1 MQSITVDGIRDILSK
16 AGSNRELR
24 LVNQGDALSLRG
36 CVVASLGNACS
47 NASDG
52 LIALNRWY
60 HVAMTYDHNA
70 DRRVHLFIDG
80 QEVSYVAQGRAAG
93 ALAADATSPLSVQ
106 ARVDEVGKIV
116 SLEEI
121 NFGDYDPT
129 SPTPTNASGA
139 FSVRTTKG
147 TTYKIYIGESGAGVR
162 QLSDGGGS
170 ALDFELYTDPERTV
184 RWAENPASAPS
195 YTNNSSAVTVKTVY
209 AKIPALLDVSAGL
222 YTADLIVTM
231 EF

>member
-1 MQSITVDGIRDILSK
+1 MKMGRWDIFAALLVGLVGLST
-16 AGSNRELR
+16 
-24 LVNQGDALSLRG
+24 
-36 CVVASLGNACS
+36 ASTTKMAEG
-47 NASDG
+47 
-52 LIALNRWY
+52 
-60 HVAMTYDHNA
+60 T
-70 DRRVHLFIDG
+70 
-80 QEVSYVAQGRAAG
+80 
-93 ALAADATSPLSVQ
+93 DATSPLSVQ

-121 NFGDYDPT
+121 DFGNYDPT
-129 SPTPTNASGA
+129 SPISTNASGA
-139 FSVRTTKG
+139 LSVRTTKG

-184 RWAENPASAPS
+184 RWSENPASAQS
-195 YTNNSSAVTVKTVY
+195 YTNNSNAVTVKTVY